1 MSPLKK
7 YSAYDRTRLGLP
19 LTIDEMS
26 KYATLLG
33 AGEPVDI
40 EKIIVKSL

>member
-33 AGEPVDI
+33 AGEQLTS
-40 EKIIVKSL
+40 KK